1 MTRLFES
8 IEVYFLNNLFDRA
21 YIFRFLLN
29 ASYAICMDANIEK
42 QNVNVDDQL
51 SATARQLRQCL
62 LAAAVVI
69 LCSVVLSQSRSQ

>member
-21 YIFRFLLN
+21 YIFRFMLN

-51 SATARQLRQCL
+51 SATARQCL

>member
-51 SATARQLRQCL
+51 SATARQCL
-62 LAAAVVI
+62 LAAAVVIVI